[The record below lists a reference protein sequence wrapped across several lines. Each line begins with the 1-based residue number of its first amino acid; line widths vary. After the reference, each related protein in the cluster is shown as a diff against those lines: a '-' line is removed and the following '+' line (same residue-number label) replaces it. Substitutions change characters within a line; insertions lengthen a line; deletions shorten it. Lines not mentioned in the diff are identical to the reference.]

1 MRHAEIV
8 GDHERAGERVEYSP
22 PESYRVL
29 FADGTT
35 GDVAGASLRPV
46 YYLDDPLNP
55 KNPDR
60 PGPRDHASAA
70 FRDPS

>member
-1 MRHAEIV
+1 V

-29 FADGTT
+29 FADGTE
-35 GDVAGASLRPV
+35 GDVAGVYLRPV
-46 YYLDDPLNP
+46 YYLDDPVNP

-60 PGPRDHASAA
+60 PGP
-70 FRDPS
+70 PSHVPSPLRPNV